1 MAASHIKYF
10 LGTIDRNFI
19 NDQIEISRQNYDFSY
34 QVLKDFIDL
43 INDEK
48 LFRVVELNYEELKS
62 KISYY
67 TSKVKEN
74 PNAGLTDS
82 DTIFIDIN
90 RHLLNLLS
98 TIRTFLDHKETTL
111 KRKFGK
117 ESDEFL
123 RFEKETNIAFDNNF
137 EYRFIYKLRNY
148 AQHCG
153 LPAGPPETKSY
164 MNTKSEVQNDFNI
177 YFDRNK
183 LLSDFDWGIK
193 VKNDLAL
200 QPEKFNILPVID
212 KVHELLNSIN
222 TKINDHIL
230 QNYKAEG
237 ETLLNLIKRTVGFVG
252 MPCLMKREGVGTL
265 TYYVNWFPLEH
276 ISKVTGTKINFN
288 YI

>member
-1 MAASHIKYF
+1 MATSHVKYF
-10 LGTIDRNFI
+10 LGTINSTTI
-19 NDQIEISRQNYDFSY
+19 NDQIEISKQNYDFSY
-34 QVLKDFIDL
+34 KVLNDFIDL

-48 LFRVVELNYEELKS
+48 LFRVVELNYEELQS

-67 TSKVKEN
+67 TSKAKEN
-74 PNAGLTDS
+74 QNTGLTDS
-82 DTIFIDIN
+82 DTIFIDVN
-90 RHLLNLLS
+90 RLLLNLLS

-123 RFEKETNIAFDNNF
+123 YFEKETNIAFDENF

-164 MNTKSEVQNDFNI
+164 MNAKSEVQNDFNI

-183 LLSDFDWGIK
+183 LLSDFDWSIQ
-193 VKNDLAL
+193 VKKDLAK
-200 QPEKFNILPVID
+200 QPEKFNVLPIID

-222 TKINDHIL
+222 IKINDRVL
-230 QNYKAEG
+230 ENYKAEG

-252 MPCLMKREGVGTL
+252 MPCLMKREGIGTM
-265 TYYVNWFPLEH
+265 TCHINWFPLEH
-276 ISKVTGTKINFN
+276 ISKVTGTQINIK